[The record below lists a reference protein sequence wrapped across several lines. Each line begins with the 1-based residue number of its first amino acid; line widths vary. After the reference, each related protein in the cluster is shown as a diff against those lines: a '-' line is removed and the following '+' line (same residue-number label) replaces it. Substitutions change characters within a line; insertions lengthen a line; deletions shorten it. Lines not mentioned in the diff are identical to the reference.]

1 MRTIRRIFVHCTATS
16 QNVTVRRIQQ
26 SWRGIGWKNP
36 GYHYII
42 DAYGVTTQLLDESR
56 CANGVKGYNA
66 DSIHVAYIGG
76 IDYIRGKMKAADTRT
91 EAQKDSLRLLLT
103 DLKKRYPEAQ
113 ILGHRDISPDKNHN
127 GKVDPWE
134 RIKEC
139 PCFDAIPEYQYI

>member
-26 SWRGIGWKNP
+26 SWRSIGWKNP

-42 DAYGVTTQLLDESR
+42 DADGFTTQLLDESR

-76 IDYIRGKMKAADTRT
+76 IDYIRGKMKPSDTRT
-91 EAQKDSLRLLLT
+91 DAQKDSLRLLLT
-103 DLKKRYPEAQ
+103 DLKKRYPDAQ